1 MSADGTERL
10 RVGLVGAGPWG
21 QLFTGPMLARSTDAD
36 FVGIWARRPQAAAE
50 LARVHGVTAYDDLDA
65 LFADCDAVTFSVPPS
80 VQAALAARA
89 ARAGLAVLLDKPVGA
104 NVAEAEALAGAIDEA
119 RVVSQVILTNRYFD
133 SMRSFLDD
141 VRGFDS
147 YGGRA
152 SFFGDG
158 AVPGTYFA
166 TPWRVAEGGLLD
178 LGPHVLDGLDAALG
192 RIVAIEAHGDPLR
205 LVLLECEH
213 ENGRVSQAAL
223 SANSNQTSGLMVEVY
238 GRDFRR
244 TFDVG
249 AFTAEQTAAEF
260 AGAQR
265 RIVAEFAA
273 AVASGTPHELDVH
286 RGLHL
291 QRLIDGA
298 AAQLSTVSSR

>member
-1 MSADGTERL
+1 
-10 RVGLVGAGPWG
+10 
-21 QLFTGPMLARSTDAD
+21 
-36 FVGIWARRPQAAAE
+36 
-50 LARVHGVTAYDDLDA
+50 
-65 LFADCDAVTFSVPPS
+65 
-80 VQAALAARA
+80 
-89 ARAGLAVLLDKPVGA
+89 
-104 NVAEAEALAGAIDEA
+104 
-119 RVVSQVILTNRYFD
+119 VSQVILTNRYFD

-141 VRGFDS
+141 VRTFDS

-158 AVPGTYFA
+158 GVPGTYFA
-166 TPWRVAEGGLLD
+166 TPWRVAEGGLID

-238 GRDFRR
+238 GLDGRR

-249 AFTAEQTAAEF
+249 ALTAEQTAAEF
-260 AGAQR
+260 GTAQR
-265 RIVAEFAA
+265 RIVAEFAT

-286 RGLHL
+286 RGLYL
-291 QRLIDGA
+291 QRLIDEA

>member
-1 MSADGTERL
+1 VR
-10 RVGLVGAGPWG
+10 
-21 QLFTGPMLARSTDAD
+21 
-36 FVGIWARRPQAAAE
+36 
-50 LARVHGVTAYDDLDA
+50 AYDDLDA
-65 LFADCDAVTFSVPPS
+65 LFADCDGVTFSVPPS
-80 VQAALAARA
+80 VQAELGARA
-89 ARAGLAVLLDKPVGA
+89 AREGLAVLLDKPVGA
-104 NVAEAEALAGAIDEA
+104 NVAEAEALAAAIDEA
-119 RVVSQVILTNRYFD
+119 GVVSQVILTNRYFA

-141 VRGFDS
+141 VRALDS

-152 SFFGDG
+152 SFFGNG
-158 AVPGTYFA
+158 CVPGTYFA

-192 RIVAIEAHGDPLR
+192 RIVGIEAHGDPHR

-238 GRDFRR
+238 GLDGRR
-244 TFDVG
+244 TFDSG

-265 RIVAEFAA
+265 RILAEFAA
-273 AVASGTPHELDVH
+273 AIASGTPHELDVH

-291 QRLIDGA
+291 QRLIDDA
-298 AAQLSTVSSR
+298 ASQLSR